1 MNKKNSIQIN
11 ISLLKQTDLNKI
23 RFPINF
29 EIYLYPEY
37 AKKIPFIICK
47 SNFVYPSIFDNRNL
61 FNCLCKKWDIKKRDD
76 IITNL
81 ISIIYNLPN
90 FVETYYNCVTNHQL
104 LYIPGEF
111 SISNQYNVNDF
122 LLNNDNSLFKIKTNY
137 FPNEPFC
144 YFIITD
150 INYLLLFP
158 SKLENMKQWASIF
171 YIGLIFEIEN
181 FKILSKN
188 KIENEQNENDNLIE
202 NEITFEIINKSYVKN
217 KKFSYTITTNENN
230 FSEINSIINEK
241 NNKIETNI
249 SMIIPNYIKEN
260 EYKIEKE
267 DMESMKELVNEIKS
281 FYKLKKE
288 NNIFCSQVLIE
299 LFKFISALLKENGD
313 EEGSKYYEDKK
324 KKYEII

>member
-76 IITNL
+76 IITNI
-81 ISIIYNLPN
+81 ISIIYNIPN
-90 FVETYYNCVTNHQL
+90 FVETYNNCITNFQL
-104 LYIPGEF
+104 LYIPGEY

-137 FPNEPFC
+137 FPNVPFC

-158 SKLENMKQWASIF
+158 SKIDNMKQWASIF

-181 FKILSKN
+181 LKIISKN
-188 KIENEQNENDNLIE
+188 KIQNEENENIIE
-202 NEITFEIINKSYVKN
+202 NEITFKIINKPYIKN
-217 KKFSYTITTNENN
+217 KTFSFTISTKENN
-230 FSEINSIINEK
+230 YSEINSLINEK
-241 NNKIETNI
+241 NNKIENNI
-249 SMIIPNYIKEN
+249 TMIIPNYIKEN
-260 EYKIEKE
+260 EYKIEKD
-267 DMESMKELVNEIKS
+267 DMESMKELVNVIKS
-281 FYKLKKE
+281 IYKANKE
-288 NNIFCSQVLIE
+288 NNIFCVLVLKE
-299 LFKFISALLKENGD
+299 LFKFISDLLKENGD
-313 EEGSKYYEDKK
+313 LEGSKYYENKK
-324 KKYEII
+324 KKYENI